1 MWCGSK
7 PVSCGCHLW
16 WLRSCLLSGGALKTP
31 GLVWPVRPTAAR
43 PWSSS
48 LLSSSL
54 DLAWVPWWSSL
65 LCGLLDLA
73 LLTPGNPHQPLP
85 GVLLLCAS
93 GRICMSGPLL
103 DVVRAVIATLRSAA
117 NTLESALARAEVG
130 LPSSA
135 PAAVSDLESGH
146 SWEIPPFPS
155 SSAARPGSPRPT
167 SAPGLPPSPARTNYS
182 TNSYHEV
189 ADTLPVL
196 PGYCVDWC
204 IRLGNKEE
212 IVARANR
219 AWQAGCWAKATVE
232 GRVPKPRPTPPI
244 SLRSTVYI
252 ILRAPGIDRPVRVSS
267 AAEYFRIIPSFKGA
281 TGDSISHSFPSL
293 AEARVYCAAF
303 GIDLPEQQ

>member
-1 MWCGSK
+1 MLLWCGSK
-7 PVSCGCHLW
+7 PVSCECHLW
-16 WLRSCLLSGGALKTP
+16 WLRFCLLSGGALKTP
-31 GLVWPVRPTAAR
+31 GSVWPVRPIAVL

-65 LCGLLDLA
+65 LFGLLDLA
-73 LLTPGNPHQPLP
+73 LSTPGNPHQPLP
-85 GVLLLCAS
+85 GVLLPCAS

-103 DVVRAVIATLRSAA
+103 EVVRAVIATLRSAA
-117 NTLESALARAEVG
+117 NTLESALARTEVAP
-130 LPSSA
+130 PSSA
-135 PAAVSDLESGH
+135 PVAVSDLESGH

-155 SSAARPGSPRPT
+155 SSAARPRPT

-212 IVARANR
+212 IVARATR
-219 AWQAGCWAKATVE
+219 ALTGLSGSLQ
-232 GRVPKPRPTPPI
+232 RP
-244 SLRSTVYI
+244 ST
-252 ILRAPGIDRPVRVSS
+252 S
-267 AAEYFRIIPSFKGA
+267 
-281 TGDSISHSFPSL
+281 SL